1 MDEGTSAMT
10 IAGSE
15 CLRCRGPIES
25 LGVERF
31 RVGGSSGGWK
41 LVFGELAELGEGMID
56 LEVFACRGCGH
67 VELRI
72 PPRD

>member
-1 MDEGTSAMT
+1 MDSSPERSVRPD
-10 IAGSE
+10 E
-15 CLRCRGPIES
+15 CLRCGQPIES
-25 LGVERF
+25 MGVEAF

-41 LVFGELAELGEGMID
+41 LLFGEWAELGEGMLN
-56 LEVFACRGCGH
+56 LEVLACRACGH